1 MYNTTLFDWWI
12 GLNQDTDHWWSPH
25 HFGLL
30 NLWIYSRILAISL
43 SLVTNKSCLQY
54 LVQTLSPKAYVR
66 YRIGCLGNIAL
77 FNLFS
82 DRGFRL
88 IGSNILL
95 HFFLQYFHGPLLCNP
110 AIYVSTGK
118 ERWPFSRIWL
128 FSRQL
133 IVIKCLN
140 YEFK

>member
-1 MYNTTLFDWWI
+1 MLLWFMYNTTLFDWWI

-88 IGSNILL
+88 IGSNILM
-95 HFFLQYFHGPLLCNP
+95 HFFCNISMDP
-110 AIYVSTGK
+110 CCVIRPSMFRQEKKDGRSLVSD
-118 ERWPFSRIWL
+118 
-128 FSRQL
+128 
-133 IVIKCLN
+133 CLVVN
-140 YEFK
+140 